1 MSAPAPP
8 VPRAV
13 SRIRVVV
20 AEDSA
25 TYRALLLEMLCRDP
39 ELEVVGV
46 VEDGDDAV
54 ALVRSLRPDVVLL
67 DIHMPRLDGL
77 EATKRIMS
85 EVPTPVV
92 VMSAWFVANDVRA
105 SLRALEAGALTLL
118 EKPPGPAVPG
128 SARAWKA
135 FARTLRA
142 LARVKVVRLAL
153 GARVE
158 PCPSRAAVGP
168 TGVERARPA
177 IVAIGASTGGPMALA
192 EVLGGLPAT
201 YPLPVL
207 VVQHM
212 SAGFVE
218 GFVEWLS
225 GMTPLRVTVASHREP
240 IEAGR
245 VYVAPVTHHLGV
257 SADGARVQLIEDPPE
272 RGIRPSASRLFASV
286 AAAFGDRV
294 QAVVLT
300 GMGDDGV
307 TGLRAVRFAGG
318 RTVAQDE
325 TTSVIF
331 GMPGSAIAAGVVDC
345 VVPLQGIAAHL
356 VEVAR

>member
-1 MSAPAPP
+1 MSPPAPP

-128 SARAWKA
+128 S
-135 FARTLRA
+135 
-142 LARVKVVRLAL
+142 
-153 GARVE
+153 
-158 PCPSRAAVGP
+158 
-168 TGVERARPA
+168 
-177 IVAIGASTGGPMALA
+177 
-192 EVLGGLPAT
+192 
-201 YPLPVL
+201 
-207 VVQHM
+207 
-212 SAGFVE
+212 
-218 GFVEWLS
+218 
-225 GMTPLRVTVASHREP
+225 
-240 IEAGR
+240 
-245 VYVAPVTHHLGV
+245 
-257 SADGARVQLIEDPPE
+257 
-272 RGIRPSASRLFASV
+272 
-286 AAAFGDRV
+286 
-294 QAVVLT
+294 
-300 GMGDDGV
+300 
-307 TGLRAVRFAGG
+307 
-318 RTVAQDE
+318 
-325 TTSVIF
+325 
-331 GMPGSAIAAGVVDC
+331 
-345 VVPLQGIAAHL
+345 
-356 VEVAR
+356 